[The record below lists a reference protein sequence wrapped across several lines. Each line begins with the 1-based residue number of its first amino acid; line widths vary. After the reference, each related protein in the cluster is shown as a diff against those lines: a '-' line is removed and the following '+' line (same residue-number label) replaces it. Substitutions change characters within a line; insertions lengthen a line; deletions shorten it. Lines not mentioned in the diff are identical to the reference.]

1 MGNIIIAIA
10 YMAAPF
16 LTPLAWAVGRD
27 LWWRQRIK
35 KRKSRNISRDAL
47 RSLLPP
53 SYVPTIKK
61 RFMVDFIDTRDTS
74 LSKFSI
80 PVQRRITLAVLL
92 LIGVCC
98 VLLGYN
104 TSGADFW
111 RAAFITYVILM
122 IALLKSPKKI
132 VQERENN
139 KEAVTDF
146 VVKFLMGVREN
157 VEVQFKQYDIDLMT
171 PTRIQVNIP
180 PLAKEEHLKGFLEQL
195 TERFGKTRDWIKDTK
210 TGNGWDTST
219 HTLDVRMTPPIPSMA
234 LFHENYLFHEGI
246 SPSFFPLALSNNG
259 GIEFPDPINEGETVH
274 LIGVDLDGDQEKYAE
289 KAGLIM
295 EPIASAPHV
304 LVTGKTGG
312 GKAIDVNTLV
322 LAIRQFREEAAPAC

>member
-16 LTPLAWAVGRD
+16 LTPLIVAVGRD
-27 LWWRQRIK
+27 LWWRHRIK
-35 KRKSRNISRDAL
+35 KRKSRSISREKLQA
-47 RSLLPP
+47 LLPP
-53 SYVPTIKK
+53 SYVPTIRKC
-61 RFMVDFIDTRDTS
+61 FMVDFVDTRDTS
-74 LSKFSI
+74 FLKFSAPI
-80 PVQRRITLAVLL
+80 QRRITLAALL
-92 LIGVCC
+92 LIGVGCA
-98 VLLGYN
+98 LLGYN
-104 TSGADFW
+104 TGGADFW
-111 RAAFITYVILM
+111 RAAFILYVIVT

-132 VQERENN
+132 VQERESN

-157 VEVQFKQYDIDLMT
+157 VDVQFRQYDIDLMT

-195 TERFGKTRDWIKDTK
+195 TERFGRTRDWIKDTK

-246 SPSFFPLALSNNG
+246 SPTFFPLALSNDG

-274 LIGVDLDGDQEKYAE
+274 LIGVDLDGDQPKYAE
-289 KAGLIM
+289 AAGLVM

-312 GKAIDVNTLV
+312 GKAIDVNTPV
-322 LAIRQFREEAAPAC
+322 LAIRQCKSEERLLC

>member
-1 MGNIIIAIA
+1 
-10 YMAAPF
+10 
-16 LTPLAWAVGRD
+16 
-27 LWWRQRIK
+27 
-35 KRKSRNISRDAL
+35 
-47 RSLLPP
+47 
-53 SYVPTIKK
+53 
-61 RFMVDFIDTRDTS
+61 MVDFIDTRDTS

-92 LIGVCC
+92 LIGVGC

-219 HTLDVRMTPPIPSMA
+219 HTLDVRMTPPIPAWPCSTKTTSSTKAFLRRSSHSRSPTMA
-234 LFHENYLFHEGI
+234 VSN
-246 SPSFFPLALSNNG
+246 SQTPSTKAKLYTLSGWTLMVTKRN
-259 GIEFPDPINEGETVH
+259 T
-274 LIGVDLDGDQEKYAE
+274 QK
-289 KAGLIM
+289 KQ
-295 EPIASAPHV
+295 V
-304 LVTGKTGG
+304 LSWS
-312 GKAIDVNTLV
+312 
-322 LAIRQFREEAAPAC
+322 R

>member
-1 MGNIIIAIA
+1 MGNIIIAIV
-10 YMAAPF
+10 YVAAPF

-27 LWWRQRIK
+27 LWWRHRIK
-35 KRKSRNISRDAL
+35 KRKSRSISREKL
-47 RSLLPP
+47 QSMLPP
-53 SYVPTIKK
+53 SHVPTIRK
-61 RFMVDFIDTRDTS
+61 RFMVDFMDTRDTS
-74 LSKFSI
+74 FSKFSI

-92 LIGVCC
+92 LIGMGC

-104 TSGADFW
+104 TGGVDFW
-111 RAAFITYVILM
+111 RVAFALYVIVM

-157 VEVQFKQYDIDLMT
+157 VDVQFKQYDIDLIT
-171 PTRIQVNIP
+171 PTKIQVNIP
-180 PLAKEEHLKGFLEQL
+180 PLAKEENLKGFLEQL

-246 SPSFFPLALSNNG
+246 SPSFFPLALSNDG

-274 LIGVDLDGDQEKYAE
+274 LVGVDLDGDQPKYAE

-312 GKAIDVNTLV
+312 GKAIDVNTPV
-322 LAIRQFREEAAPAC
+322 LAIRQKTEKEEMLC